1 MSRDQQD
8 VLILTASAGAGHNS
22 AAAAIRTG
30 LLARRPEL
38 AVDTLDVL
46 DSVPAFFRR
55 SYLAGFRAGMGQLPW
70 LWGVGFYLSNRRQK
84 PHHGPMERARLEFE
98 WAWLTRLRRALLA
111 NPPRLIVH
119 THFLAPGMISRLIG
133 KKQLRCPQVVAVT
146 DCTVHRYWYADYVSQ
161 YFVASRKAVRSL
173 RQWGISQK
181 RILNTGIAVHP
192 KWREPLDREALLA
205 RWQLAGDR
213 PVVVVAGGAHFTTGP
228 VKYIA
233 QAITRETDAQVIV
246 LTGRNESL
254 RAEMDELAEK
264 GLAVRGVPMTD
275 RVHELVE
282 LASLVVTKAGGI
294 STAEC
299 VAKGKPMVFLRPVPG
314 QERGNAEYYTAAGAG
329 VTARRWSDVVPT
341 VVELLHA
348 PDRLSQ
354 MAEASQA
361 ADRPATATIS
371 EHLIDVLD
379 RRLR

>member
-1 MSRDQQD
+1 MSKGQKDI
-8 VLILTASAGAGHNS
+8 LILTASAGAGHNS
-22 AAAAIRTG
+22 AAEAIRCE

-38 AVDTLDVL
+38 TIDVQDVL
-46 DSVPAFFRR
+46 DSVPTFFRR

-98 WAWLTRLRRALLA
+98 WAWLTRLRRVLLL

-133 KKQLRCPQVVAVT
+133 KKELRCPQVVAVT

-173 RQWGISQK
+173 RQWGIADK
-181 RILNTGIAVHP
+181 RITNSGIAVHP

-205 RWQLAGDR
+205 DWKMDADR
-213 PVVVVAGGAHFTTGP
+213 PVVVLAGGAHFTTGP
-228 VKYIA
+228 VQAIA
-233 QAITRETDAQVIV
+233 QAITRLTNAQVVV
-246 LTGRNESL
+246 LTGRNETL
-254 RAEMDELAEK
+254 RAEMDELAER
-264 GLAVRGVPMTD
+264 GLSVRGVPMTD

-314 QERGNAEYYTAAGAG
+314 QERGNAEHYAALGAG
-329 VTARRWSDVVPT
+329 LIAQRWSDVVPL
-341 VVELLHA
+341 VVRLLND
-348 PDRLSQ
+348 PVRLAA
-354 MAEASQA
+354 MAEASRK
-361 ADRPATATIS
+361 ADRPATATIA
-371 EHLIDVLD
+371 EHLLGMLS
-379 RRLR
+379 RRPG